1 VLGSRS
7 KAGTDVGEGGKGEE
21 EEEEEEEEDECGATA
36 AAMPLGG
43 CCSSVG
49 RGRLVGAGARRGGRS
64 TL

>member
-7 KAGTDVGEGGKGEE
+7 KAGTDVGEGGKG